1 MCSEVKIMTI
11 SFAVKTLI
19 ELALILLLSYGFYRE
34 KDVIR
39 FEKKVGRFVRFMIN
53 SYRQDFTRKNFTVH
67 KGESDNVEVK
77 TFVA

>member
-1 MCSEVKIMTI
+1 MTV

-34 KDVIR
+34 RDVIR

-53 SYRQDFTRKNFTVH
+53 SYRQDAARKKLTVH
-67 KGESDNVEVK
+67 EGESAATKIKTNV
-77 TFVA
+77 A

>member
-1 MCSEVKIMTI
+1 MTI

-34 KDVIR
+34 RDVIR
-39 FEKKVGRFVRFMIN
+39 FEKKVGRFIRFMVN
-53 SYRQDFTRKNFTVH
+53 SYRQDAARKKLTVH
-67 KGESDNVEVK
+67 KGDNTAKEVR